1 MGLPT
6 FHMETS
12 GTASLIWAVRPQLEV
27 PIHLTRAITLASSS
41 SSGSTW
47 TSTSDIWGNPCSTES
62 STRWAMRCPSFSA
75 NDDVQVNVE
84 AEAHFPH
91 EAFVEP
97 EDAWYACGNLPDP
110 GCNVRVRC
118 NVGELQDSRPQLVPC
133 VVQNNDCC
141 TKCSPAV
148 GRFPPW
154 PSYQSYGDAK
164 KCKRR
169 GYRVT
174 AVMPCVAL

>member
-1 MGLPT
+1 MDKHLRYLGQSVLYKVLNQMGN
-6 FHMETS
+6 
-12 GTASLIWAVRPQLEV
+12 AVSFADRE
-27 PIHLTRAITLASSS
+27 
-41 SSGSTW
+41 
-47 TSTSDIWGNPCSTES
+47 
-62 STRWAMRCPSFSA
+62 FSA

-169 GYRVT
+169 SYRVT
-174 AVMPCVAL
+174 AVMPCVALYRKTSDRVANCSDISKPGSSARG